1 MEDNLPVIEAVIN
14 HMYNTILYAE
24 FNIRKHMCYN
34 CGYSGEIPLVR
45 NEYGKLL
52 YKCPSCGNIDTSK
65 MNILTR
71 ACGYVFNAANGAA
84 QGRYEDIYARLLNLG
99 GGRTYNQ
106 FGKIEM

>member
-1 MEDNLPVIEAVIN
+1 MEDNVPVIEAVIN

-52 YKCPSCGNIDTSK
+52 MD
-65 MNILTR
+65 
-71 ACGYVFNAANGAA
+71 
-84 QGRYEDIYARLLNLG
+84 
-99 GGRTYNQ
+99 
-106 FGKIEM
+106 

>member
-1 MEDNLPVIEAVIN
+1 
-14 HMYNTILYAE
+14 
-24 FNIRKHMCYN
+24 
-34 CGYSGEIPLVR
+34 
-45 NEYGKLL
+45 
-52 YKCPSCGNIDTSK
+52 

-99 GGRTYNQ
+99 SGRTYNQ